1 MNNNN
6 NNYDIIFVLNGKE
19 LTRYDFENSFK
30 GEAQATCE
38 LLAYENNV
46 NINDIKVYYQK
57 RNKFDIKL
65 MRGFSIYGEYEQ
77 LDYNNAFSIIS
88 ECINLKNTV
97 LVKVNNKNYTIQ
109 NNEHFRYFVEEFG
122 AVEL

>member
-1 MNNNN
+1 MSDK
-6 NNYDIIFVLNGKE
+6 NYDIIFVLNGKE
-19 LTRYDFENSFK
+19 LLRYDFENSFK
-30 GEAQATCE
+30 SEAKATRE

-57 RNKFDIKL
+57 RNKFDVRL
-65 MRGFSIYGEYEQ
+65 MRYFSIYGEFEQ

-88 ECINLKNTV
+88 ECINSNNTAS
-97 LVKVNNKNYTIQ
+97 VKVNNKNYHIQ
-109 NNEHFRYFVEEFG
+109 NNEHFRLFVEEFG

>member
-1 MNNNN
+1 MNDK
-6 NNYDIIFVLNGKE
+6 NYDIIFVLNGKE
-19 LTRYDFENSFK
+19 LLRYDFENSFK
-30 GEAQATCE
+30 SEAKATRE

-57 RNKFDIKL
+57 TNKFDVRL
-65 MRGFSIYGEYEQ
+65 MRYFSIYGEFEQ

-88 ECINLKNTV
+88 ECINSNNTAS
-97 LVKVNNKNYTIQ
+97 VKVNNKNYHIQ
-109 NNEHFRYFVEEFG
+109 NNEHFRLFVEEFG